1 MGTWNLVRHG
11 ETVWNR
17 DGRIQGHRHVPLTE
31 RGSAQAQQVAARLDG
46 QVGGRIYSSDMGHA
60 ISTAQ
65 ALAAANGVEI
75 RTDANLRE
83 FSYGEWEGLTMEQAK
98 AHDPSIFAT
107 RITGRNTAI
116 AAPGGETTL
125 ELLERVRRFTDSAR
139 KRHSTDEGVTIVAHG
154 GTIRAVAVCLLGL
167 GEEHFWRLRLSHGSL
182 SVVTVLPDTCVLE
195 LWNDTS
201 HLVDTQSRTI
211 P

>member
-31 RGSAQAQQVAARLDG
+31 RGIAQARQVAERLDG

-65 ALAAANGVEI
+65 ALAAANVVEI

-83 FSYGEWEGLTMEQAK
+83 FSYGAWEGLTLEQARANDPEVY
-98 AHDPSIFAT
+98 AH
-107 RITGRNTAI
+107 RITGRNSGI

-125 ELLERVRRFTDSAR
+125 ELLERVRLFTNAAR

-182 SVVTVLPDTCVLE
+182 SVITVLPDACVLE

-201 HLVDTQSRTI
+201 HLKDTQSRTI